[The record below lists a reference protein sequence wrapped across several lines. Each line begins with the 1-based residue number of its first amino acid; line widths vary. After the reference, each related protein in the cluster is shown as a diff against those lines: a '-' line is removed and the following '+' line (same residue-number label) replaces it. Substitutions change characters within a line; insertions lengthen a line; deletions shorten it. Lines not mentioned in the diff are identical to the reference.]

1 MLICRETFLISKIQE
16 TIDDGFPKDN
26 AKPCKL
32 FGKGLCRQLAAP
44 RQCLPIHTSQP
55 AQEIIRKAVFG
66 SRESGMKKTDL
77 QLVGTAE
84 PMYSYM
90 ESLIREEDLARGMAR
105 QKLQEKNPEGHTNCT
120 GANLGVSSS
129 ELRG

>member
-1 MLICRETFLISKIQE
+1 MS
-16 TIDDGFPKDN
+16 
-26 AKPCKL
+26 A
-32 FGKGLCRQLAAP
+32 LAAP

-55 AQEIIRKAVFG
+55 AQEIIRKAIFG

-105 QKLQEKNPEGHTNCT
+105 QSYKRKILKGTQIVPVQT
-120 GANLGVSSS
+120 
-129 ELRG
+129 